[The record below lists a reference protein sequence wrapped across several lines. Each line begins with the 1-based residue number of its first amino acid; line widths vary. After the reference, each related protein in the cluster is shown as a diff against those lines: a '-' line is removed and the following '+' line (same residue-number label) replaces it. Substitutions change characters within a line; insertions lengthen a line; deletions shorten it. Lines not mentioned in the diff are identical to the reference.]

1 MAEAFAYGLAS
12 PSVLTK
18 LQGMLLFNSVVYI
31 TAVVVLSG
39 KFGIVGLIYA
49 NCVNMVVRAGFSL
62 KISLDTFDS
71 DSRIGLIS
79 LFGRIF
85 THKAF
90 VGLVFLGCIGTAV
103 AHLAME

>member
-18 LQGMLLFNSVVYI
+18 LQGMLLFNSVVFI
-31 TAVVVLSG
+31 IAVVVLSG

-49 NCVNMVVRAGFSL
+49 NCVNMIIRAGFSL
-62 KISLDTFDS
+62 KISLDAFDG
-71 DSRIGLIS
+71 DARIGLIS

-90 VGLVFLGCIGTAV
+90 MGLVFLGCIGTV
-103 AHLAME
+103 AAKFVME